1 MKRLLASALLTALAC
16 SPSPTQPPGDPST
29 KPPAEQVDT
38 TNDAKC
44 STPRPGPTHECI
56 QDCGPPAARPEDPPP
71 GWSWLTAEEA
81 ASRRQYGCPICLPE
95 ATRIA
100 TPLGDRPV
108 TELRVGDPIYTLD
121 ADGRRI
127 EARVLHAGSTPIT
140 GEHTMVRITLAD
152 GRVVAASAGHP
163 DLQGRELGELSRD
176 AVLSGST
183 IVALDSIPYD
193 GARTHDVLPS
203 GPTGAYWAD
212 GVVLRSSF
220 TAVQSTASR

>member
-1 MKRLLASALLTALAC
+1 MKHLVASLMLAALAC
-16 SPSPTQPPGDPST
+16 SPSPT
-29 KPPAEQVDT
+29 KPPAEPPVDT

-44 STPRPGPTHECI
+44 STPRPGPTHECV
-56 QDCGPPAARPEDPPP
+56 QDCGPPVARPEDPPP

-95 ATRIA
+95 TTRIA
-100 TPLGDRPV
+100 TPEGDRSV

-127 EARVLHAGSTPIT
+127 EAKVIHVGSTPIA
-140 GEHTMVRITLAD
+140 GEHTVVRITLAD

-176 AVLSGST
+176 AALSGST
-183 IVALDSIPYD
+183 IVAIEPVPYD
-193 GARTHDVLPS
+193 GARTYDVLPS
-203 GPTGAYWAD
+203 GPTGAYWAE
-212 GVVLRSSF
+212 GVLLRSSF
-220 TAVQSTASR
+220 FTAPTPAPASR